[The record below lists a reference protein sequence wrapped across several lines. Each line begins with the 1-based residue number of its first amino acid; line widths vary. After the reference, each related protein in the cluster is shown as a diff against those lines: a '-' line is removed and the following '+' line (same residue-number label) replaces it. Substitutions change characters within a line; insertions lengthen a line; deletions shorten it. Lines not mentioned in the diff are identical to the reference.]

1 MCIRIED
8 DSSRVHFLE
17 AQLGVEDFMLALAGR
32 GYLDC
37 EFDLRGVENVGR
49 VLETKQEFVFVEDG
63 DYDLLEY
70 RARIAIAPFEVDGW
84 VGCDQDA
91 MNHHRQ
97 NNKLSWPEGKEGQWY
112 AVIFQRHVSPE

>member
-1 MCIRIED
+1 MNKGHITISLIR
-8 DSSRVHFLE
+8 SSEGDHS
-17 AQLGVEDFMLALAGR
+17 
-32 GYLDC
+32 
-37 EFDLRGVENVGR
+37 GVENVGM

-70 RARIAIAPFEVDGW
+70 RARIAIVPFEVDGW

-112 AVIFQRHVSPE
+112 AVTFQRHVNPE